1 MAKLLKADP
10 DPLPKTA
17 APRRRYTDLFD
28 FAPVGYL
35 VLARDGVIQQINPAG
50 VALLGQDRQSL
61 LDRRFDRFI
70 SAATRPRFKA
80 FLGRIWCSQSRET
93 CEVVL
98 ATDGSLRHYLHL
110 TGMVVASDAE
120 PRCHLAVIR
129 STRRHR
135 IDLEESPTTAQ
146 FLGSVVDSLPV
157 HLAILDE
164 SGTILAVNARW
175 KQFADENALSDPH
188 YGLNQNYL
196 AICDAAQGSSS
207 AEAKATAAGIRA
219 VLAWVTDQ
227 FVLEYPCHSPDRRRW
242 FLLRVTPFLGPG
254 SARAIV
260 LHVDVTERKQ
270 AEELWQESSRHL
282 QMLSRR
288 LLSVQEEERRALAR
302 ELHDDF
308 GQQLAALKLNLGILN
323 SGSLDAVGHRRIADC
338 LEIVNQTIERI
349 RDTALNLRP
358 AMLDDL
364 GLSAALHWYT
374 RRQAERAGC
383 LIEVRD
389 CVPPLSPDLETAVFR
404 IVQEAVNNAIQHGA
418 VRTIVIVVE
427 ISDQQLLLKI
437 RDDGAGFA
445 PEMKCAQDHRGMGV
459 ANMRERVEL
468 LGGRFELTSWLGGG
482 TVIEV
487 AIPLPEQGR

>member
-1 MAKLLKADP
+1 MAKPLKADSE
-10 DPLPKTA
+10 PL

-28 FAPVGYL
+28 FAPVGYF
-35 VLARDGVIQQINPAG
+35 VLDRDGTILQVNPAG
-50 VALLGQDRQSL
+50 VVLLGQDRFNL
-61 LDRRFDRFI
+61 IDRRFDRFV
-70 SAATRPRFKA
+70 SAATRPRFNA
-80 FLGRIWCSQSRET
+80 FLGRVWASASRET

-98 ATDGSLRHYLHL
+98 ATHGSLRYYLHL
-110 TGMVVASDAE
+110 TGTAVTTDAE
-120 PRCHLAVIR
+120 QHCHLAVTR

-135 IDLEESPTTAQ
+135 ADQEEAPTAAQ

-164 SGTILAVNARW
+164 SGIILAVNARW
-175 KQFADENALSDPH
+175 KQYADDNALGDPH
-188 YGLNQNYL
+188 YGLNRSYL
-196 AICDAAQGSSS
+196 AICDAARGLHSG
-207 AEAKATAAGIRA
+207 EAKATAAGIRA
-219 VLAWVTDQ
+219 VLAWTTDQ
-227 FVLEYPCHSPDRRRW
+227 FVLEYPCHAPDRRRW

-254 SARAIV
+254 LARAIV
-260 LHVDVTERKQ
+260 LHVDITERKQ

-308 GQQLAALKLNLGILN
+308 GQQLAALKLNLGLLN
-323 SGSLDAVGHRRIADC
+323 KGSMDAGGRRRIADC
-338 LEIVNQTIERI
+338 LEIVNHTLERV

-418 VRTIVIVVE
+418 ARTIEIAVA

-437 RDDGAGFA
+437 RDDGVGFT
-445 PEMKCAQDHRGMGV
+445 PEVKSIEDRRGMGV
-459 ANMRERVEL
+459 TNMRERVEL
-468 LGGRFELTSWLGGG
+468 LGGQFALTSWLGGG

-487 AIPLPEQGR
+487 SIPLPEGLT

>member
-1 MAKLLKADP
+1 MAKPLKADR
-10 DPLPKTA
+10 DALPKTA

-28 FAPVGYL
+28 FAPVGYF
-35 VLARDGVIQQINPAG
+35 VLDRDGTILQVNPAG
-50 VALLGQDRQSL
+50 VALLSQDRFNL
-61 LDRRFDRFI
+61 INRRFERFV
-70 SAATRPRFKA
+70 SAATRPRFNA
-80 FLGRIWCSQSRET
+80 FLNRVWASASRET
-93 CEVVL
+93 CEVIL
-98 ATDGSLRHYLHL
+98 ATHGSLRYYLHL
-110 TGMVVASDAE
+110 TGMAVAYDANQHC
-120 PRCHLAVIR
+120 RLAVTR

-135 IDLEESPTTAQ
+135 ADQEEAPTAAQ
-146 FLGSVVDSLPV
+146 FLGSVVDSLPL

-175 KQFADENALSDPH
+175 KQYADENALGDPH
-188 YGLNQNYL
+188 YGLNQSYL
-196 AICDAAQGSSS
+196 AICDAAEGSMS
-207 AEAKATAAGIRA
+207 AEAKAAADGIRA
-219 VLAWVTDQ
+219 VLAWATDE
-227 FVLEYPCHSPDRRRW
+227 FVLEYPCHSPDHRRW

-254 SARAIV
+254 SARVIV
-260 LHVDVTERKQ
+260 QHVDITERKQ

-308 GQQLAALKLNLGILN
+308 GQQLAALKLNLGLLN
-323 SGSLDAVGHRRIADC
+323 NSSMDAVGRRRIADC
-338 LEIVNQTIERI
+338 LEIVNHTLERV

-364 GLSAALHWYT
+364 GLSAALHWYA

-389 CVPPLSPDLETAVFR
+389 CVPSLTPDLDTAVFR

-418 VRTIVIVVE
+418 AHTIVIVVA

-437 RDDGAGFA
+437 RDDGVGFA
-445 PEMKCAQDHRGMGV
+445 PEMKSAQDHRCMGLS
-459 ANMRERVEL
+459 NMRERVEL
-468 LGGRFELTSWLGGG
+468 LGGQFALASWLGGG

-487 AIPLPEQGR
+487 AIPLPEALI